1 MKPAPNFDRLAGPY
15 RWLEKLTFGN
25 LLWTCR
31 CAHLDAMRSARTALI
46 LGDGDGRFTARLLEV
61 NPLVEIDA
69 VDASSAMLRSLA
81 GRAGLN
87 SDRVRTHLADARLFT
102 PPLCQYDLIVTH
114 FFLDC
119 LTTQEVITLASR
131 LRQHL
136 SSSSRWVISDFAV
149 RDGWF
154 GSLLARPLV
163 TALYL
168 GFAILART
176 RVFRLPDHRSALETA
191 GFVRQSRSSFASGL
205 LFSEIWTVENAE
217 LRA

>member
-1 MKPAPNFDRLAGPY
+1 MKPAPNFDRLAGSY
-15 RWLEKLTFGN
+15 RWLEKLTFGD

-69 VDASSAMLRSLA
+69 IDASSAMLRALA
-81 GRAGLN
+81 GRAGAHRE
-87 SDRVRTHLADARLFT
+87 RVRTHLADARLFT
-102 PPLCQYDLIVTH
+102 PPLQHYDLVVTH

-119 LTTQEVITLASR
+119 LTTQEITALATR

-154 GSLLARPLV
+154 GTIFARPLV

-168 GFAILART
+168 AFAMLART
-176 RVFRLPDHRSALETA
+176 RVFRLPDRHSALTTA
-191 GFVRQSRSSFASGL
+191 GFVPQSTVSFASGL
-205 LFSEIWTVENAE
+205 LFSEIWTESDTEV
-217 LRA
+217 RA